1 VIARVYAIQRKPFFY
16 IFTAHLRNSGG
27 GATFA
32 PRIDEACVMNIM
44 EQLIQ
49 IQKRRRNDGRDKE
62 TFGIEGRSGPAI
74 QRKSSDNAK
83 KENLENFIERS

>member
-1 VIARVYAIQRKPFFY
+1 
-16 IFTAHLRNSGG
+16 
-27 GATFA
+27 
-32 PRIDEACVMNIM
+32 MNIM